1 MKNRAI
7 FGFGIFFLLLS
18 FLVDKEVLLFITN
31 NRITFLND
39 IIVGFTHIMTTFI
52 ILIVITSIF
61 LWRKKKE
68 EYIIPLILGFFIAV
82 GISIGLKYIIMRPRP
97 FIELAITPLVGAR
110 FPSFPSLHAASA
122 FTAVAIL
129 DKEFPRLK
137 WAWII
142 IAVLVCFSRMY
153 VGVHYLSDLIAGGLL
168 GYLLGL
174 LIIKSEEK
182 YKWFRKFRKKK

>member
-1 MKNRAI
+1 
-7 FGFGIFFLLLS
+7 
-18 FLVDKEVLLFITN
+18 
-31 NRITFLND
+31 
-39 IIVGFTHIMTTFI
+39 
-52 ILIVITSIF
+52 
-61 LWRKKKE
+61 
-68 EYIIPLILGFFIAV
+68 
-82 GISIGLKYIIMRPRP
+82 MRPRP
-97 FIELAITPLVGAR
+97 FIELAIMPLVSVYS
-110 FPSFPSLHAASA
+110 PSFPSLHAATA

-137 WAWII
+137 WVWII